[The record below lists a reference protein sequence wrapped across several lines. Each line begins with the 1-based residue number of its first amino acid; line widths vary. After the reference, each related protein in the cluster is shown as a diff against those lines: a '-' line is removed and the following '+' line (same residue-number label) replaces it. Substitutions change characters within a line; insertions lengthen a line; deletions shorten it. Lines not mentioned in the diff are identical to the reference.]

1 MTTAIH
7 HVSCCT
13 SRVCLGVCL
22 GVLVCTTHFHNCI
35 CCGKRGTYSHFRLW
49 FINPSDSS
57 QCTHSFISPLT
68 FFFRAKERLPSLF
81 FLSVKALPPLHLWRK
96 VHMILTF
103 MAAHSRIITFSRKCS
118 CTSFNVW
125 FVRFLWKRIMDAER
139 KIHNRSM
146 FSVSL
151 VGSQKMSLSQ
161 RELQIKVPTECT
173 NVCPENFKVLAASL
187 CWELIEINAFVDFH
201 WDNNLSKVEIFKH
214 SP

>member
-1 MTTAIH
+1 MTTTIH

-81 FLSVKALPPLHLWRK
+81 FCLWKALPRLRLWRK

-125 FVRFLWKRIMDAER
+125 FVRFLRERMMVAER
-139 KIHNRSM
+139 KNTQQEYL
-146 FSVSL
+146 FSFFSWITKKCPWVK
-151 VGSQKMSLSQ
+151 GSYKSKCQLNALTFALKTSRFL
-161 RELQIKVPTECT
+161 L
-173 NVCPENFKVLAASL
+173 LL
-187 CWELIEINAFVDFH
+187 CAE
-201 WDNNLSKVEIFKH
+201 S
-214 SP
+214 